1 MRWEVARI
9 IIDWIAFVLV
19 TTDLYGKDNL
29 ERLTGK
35 LRMALIWAKDL
46 LRSMLRYAPF
56 VRHYVW
62 VYMPA
67 SSDQARDLAATNQGQ
82 RWSASEKRQK

>member
-35 LRMALIWAKDL
+35 LRMV
-46 LRSMLRYAPF
+46 RYAPF